1 MRLILYKAS
10 LPLVAALMLLFASTI
25 PAFAQGTSA
34 EANAET
40 DTSVNMRPLQI
51 LHDTRAELKADAR
64 LELGGLKDEAGD
76 IRTNARIELKNAS
89 SGPERRDIV
98 REAGVELRANI
109 KERLQVLFRTH
120 LGSIM
125 ARLNAAIQHFDN
137 IAVRIES
144 RIEKLDEAGV
154 DTATVE
160 TSLSTAVEANAAA
173 ETNVNAL
180 SSLVASVTDGSNAE
194 TVKAE
199 IRAAIHKATASI
211 KVAHRAFLDTAKQL
225 SALVRA
231 SAEINSDA
239 SVDTGN

>member
-1 MRLILYKAS
+1 MRSVTYTSFVVL
-10 LPLVAALMLLFASTI
+10 ALLLAGATT
-25 PAFAQGTSA
+25 ALAQGTSA
-34 EANAET
+34 EANVET

-137 IAVRIES
+137 IAARIES